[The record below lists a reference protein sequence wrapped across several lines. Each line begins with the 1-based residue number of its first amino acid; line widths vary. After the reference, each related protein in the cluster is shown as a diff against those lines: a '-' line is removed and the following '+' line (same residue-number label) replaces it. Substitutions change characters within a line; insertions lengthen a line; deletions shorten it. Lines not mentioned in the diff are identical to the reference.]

1 MALAAGTKLGPYEIQ
16 SPLGAGG
23 MGEVYKARD
32 TRLDRTVAVK
42 ILPSHLSENHEAKL
56 RFDREARTISSL
68 NHPHICTLHDVGH
81 KDGVDYLVMEFLE
94 GQTLGDRL
102 RTGPLP
108 VDQVLKYGIEICEG
122 LETAHRSGVV
132 HRDLKPGNIM
142 LTKTG
147 AKLMDFGLAKTSL
160 ASAAATSGL
169 TATLTTP
176 GSHPL
181 TAQGM
186 VVGTFQYMAPEQVEG
201 KEADARSDI
210 FALGAVLYEMAT
222 GKRAFEG
229 KTAAS
234 AMAAVLE
241 RDPAPISSLRP
252 MTPPALDRLVKVCL
266 VKDPD
271 ERWQTAH
278 DVKLQLRQITE
289 GGSQS
294 GVAGSTSGAT
304 PFAAD
309 KNSPRY
315 LRWAVLALIA
325 AGAAAAGYFARAPHP
340 TPPVWGG
347 LNITGELGEEGSF
360 VLSNDGSRLA
370 YVAADPQGRV
380 LLWVRNLDSPKGLPL
395 EGTAGAE
402 YPFWSA
408 DSRSIGFF
416 ADGKLKRIEADGQNV
431 QTVCDAPNG
440 RGGTW
445 NRDGLIVFTPNA
457 VGGLAKVGSAGGAA
471 TPITHAT
478 NESINHRFPHF
489 LPDGRH
495 FLFTLAFGK
504 QGEDGIYVGS
514 IDSPQFK
521 LVSAGASS
529 NAAYA
534 SGYLLVVREGKLLA
548 QPFDLRRFEATGSPS
563 LVSDAIRIAFDRRAA
578 DFSVATN
585 GTLVFLSAVG
595 SGQRLVWFDREGKE
609 LGVAV
614 PDIGNPTSGLMMGTL
629 APSGDRVAVARA
641 RGIGSDIWIYNLKT
655 ALGTRLTFTDDFNES
670 PIWSSDSSSI
680 VFTRNLTDH
689 YELRLKSVSGAG
701 EEQVLVKSTGN
712 LLANAWSRDRRYVY
726 YSGDVF
732 GVSGKAQGMA
742 LAMEGAGH
750 KAIAAT
756 QSQGNV
762 FGGSFSPD
770 NKWLAYVSDET
781 GRLEVYVT
789 SFPNHA
795 GKWQL
800 STGGADGAA
809 LATTWT
815 GTGAETE
822 VIFRDLQSHLISV
835 PVRVEGTSLSQGAPR
850 VLLGGRSLASSR
862 FVDVTRDGKRILV
875 GLPQE
880 NASTPLTLLL
890 NWTENLRR

>member
-1 MALAAGTKLGPYEIQ
+1 
-16 SPLGAGG
+16 

-42 ILPSHLSENHEAKL
+42 ILPSHLSENSEAKQ

-68 NHPHICTLHDVGH
+68 NHPNICTLHDVGH

-94 GQTLGDRL
+94 GETLADRL
-102 RTGPLP
+102 RKGPLP

-176 GSHPL
+176 AGSHPL

-210 FALGAVLYEMAT
+210 FALGAVLYEMAA

-229 KTAAS
+229 KTVAS

-241 RDPAPISSLRP
+241 RDPAPISSVRP
-252 MTPPALDRLVKVCL
+252 MTPPALDRLVKTCL

-278 DVKLQLRQITE
+278 DVRLQLRQITE

-294 GVAGSTSGAT
+294 GVAGSTSAAA
-304 PFAAD
+304 PLAAD
-309 KNSPRY
+309 KNRQRY

-325 AGAAAAGYFARAPHP
+325 AGAAAAGYFAREPHP

-380 LLWVRNLDSPKGLPL
+380 LLWVRKLDSPKVLPL

-408 DSRSIGFF
+408 DGRSIGFF
-416 ADGKLKRIEADGQNV
+416 ADGKLKRIEADGQDL

-457 VGGLAKVGSAGGAA
+457 VGGLAKVSSAGGTVA
-471 TPITHAT
+471 PITHT
-478 NESINHRFPHF
+478 SESLNHRFPHF
-489 LPDGRH
+489 LQDGRH
-495 FLFTLAFGK
+495 FLFTHAFGK
-504 QGEDGIYVGS
+504 RDEDGIYLGS
-514 IDSPQFK
+514 IDSPELK
-521 LVSAGASS
+521 LVSAGPSS

-534 SGYLLVVREGKLLA
+534 SGYLLVVRDGKLLA
-548 QPFDLRRFEATGSPS
+548 QPFDLRRLQATGSPS
-563 LVSDAIRIAFDRRAA
+563 LVSDGVRVAFDRRAA
-578 DFSVATN
+578 DFSVAQN
-585 GTLVFLSAVG
+585 GMLVFLSSVG

-609 LGVAV
+609 LGVAI
-614 PDIGNPTSGLMMGTL
+614 PDIGNPTSGLMAGAL
-629 APSGDRVAVARA
+629 SPSSDRVAVARA
-641 RGIGSDIWIYNLKT
+641 RGNGSDIWIYNLKT

-670 PIWSSDSSSI
+670 PIWSPDSSNV
-680 VFTRNLTDH
+680 VFTRNLSDH
-689 YELRLKSVSGAG
+689 YELRLKSISGAG
-701 EEQVLVKSTGN
+701 EEQVLVKATGN
-712 LLANAWSRDRRYVY
+712 LLASAWSRDRRYVY

-742 LAMEGAGH
+742 LAMEGDGH

-800 STGGADGAA
+800 STGGVDGA

-815 GTGAETE
+815 GAGAETE

-835 PVRVEGTSLSQGAPR
+835 PVRAEGTSFSQGAPH

-862 FVDVTRDGKRILV
+862 FIDVTRDGKRILV
-875 GLPQE
+875 GLPPE

-890 NWTENLRR
+890 NWTENLRH

>member
-1 MALAAGTKLGPYEIQ
+1 
-16 SPLGAGG
+16 

-42 ILPSHLSENHEAKL
+42 ILPSHLSDNPEAKQ

-68 NHPHICTLHDVGH
+68 NHPNICTLHDVGQT
-81 KDGVDYLVMEFLE
+81 DGVDYLVMEYLE
-94 GQTLGDRL
+94 GETLGDRL
-102 RTGPLP
+102 RKGPLP
-108 VDQVLKYGIEICEG
+108 VEQVLKYGIEICEG
-122 LETAHRSGVV
+122 LEKAHRSGVV

-147 AKLMDFGLAKTSL
+147 AKLMDFGLAKAL
-160 ASAAATSGL
+160 VASPAATSGL

-176 GSHPL
+176 PGSHPL
-181 TAQGM
+181 TARGT

-210 FALGAVLYEMAT
+210 FALGAVLYEMVT

-241 RDPAPISSLRP
+241 RDPAPISSVQP
-252 MTPPALDRLVKVCL
+252 MAPPALDRLVKTCL
-266 VKDPD
+266 DKDPD

-289 GGSQS
+289 GGSHP
-294 GVAGSTSGAT
+294 GMAGSSTAMV
-304 PFAAD
+304 PLAPRR
-309 KNSPRY
+309 NSRRY
-315 LRWAVLALIA
+315 LRWAALALTIA
-325 AGAAAAGYFARAPHP
+325 AAMAVGFFGHVPRPA
-340 TPPVWGG
+340 PPVWGG

-360 VLSNDGSRLA
+360 VLSSDGSRLA

-380 LLWVRNLDSPKGLPL
+380 LLWVRKLDSPKALPL
-395 EGTAGAE
+395 DGTAGAE

-416 ADGKLKRIEADGQNV
+416 ADGKLKRIEADGQNL
-431 QTVCDAPNG
+431 QTVCDAANG

-445 NRDGLIVFTPNA
+445 NRDGVIVFTPNA
-457 VGGLAKVGSAGGAA
+457 VGGLDKVSAAGGTAV
-471 TPITHAT
+471 PITQT
-478 NESINHRFPHF
+478 NLSVNHRFPHF

-504 QGEDGIYVGS
+504 PGEDGIYLGTV
-514 IDSPQFK
+514 DSPEIK
-521 LVSAGASS
+521 VAAAGPSS

-534 SGYLLVVREGKLLA
+534 SGYLLLVREGKLLA
-548 QPFDLRRFEATGSPS
+548 QQFDVRRFQATGAPS
-563 LVSDAIRIAFDRRAA
+563 LVSDGVRMAYDRRAA
-578 DFSVATN
+578 DFSVADN
-585 GTLVFLSAVG
+585 GTLVFLSTVG
-595 SGQRLVWFDREGKE
+595 SGQRLVWFDREGRE
-609 LGVAV
+609 QGVAV
-614 PDIGNPTSGLMMGTL
+614 PDIGNPTSGLLAGTL
-629 APSGDRVAVARA
+629 SPGSDRVAVTRA
-641 RGIGSDIWIYNLKT
+641 RGTGSDIWIFNLKT

-670 PIWSSDSSSI
+670 PVWSPDSGNV
-680 VFTRNLTDH
+680 VFTRNLMDH

-701 EEQVLVKSTGN
+701 EEQVLLKTTGN
-712 LLANAWSRDRRYVY
+712 VIASSWSHDRRYVF

-732 GVSGKAQGMA
+732 GTSGKAQGMA
-742 LAMEGAGH
+742 LAMDSAEH

-770 NKWLAYVSDET
+770 NKWVAYVSDET

-800 STGGADGAA
+800 STGGVDGS
-809 LATTWT
+809 L
-815 GTGAETE
+815 GTIWASAGSETE

-835 PVRVEGTSLSQGAPR
+835 PVRAEGTSFSQGAPR

-862 FVDVTRDGKRILV
+862 FIDVTRDGKRILV

>member
-1 MALAAGTKLGPYEIQ
+1 
-16 SPLGAGG
+16 

-32 TRLDRTVAVK
+32 TRLNRTVAIK
-42 ILPSHLSENHEAKL
+42 TLPLHLSENPEAKQ

-68 NHPHICTLHDVGH
+68 NHPNICTLHDVGEQ
-81 KDGVDYLVMEFLE
+81 DGVDYLVMEYLE
-94 GQTLGDRL
+94 GETLGDRL
-102 RTGPLP
+102 RKGPLP
-108 VDQVLKYGIEICEG
+108 VEQVFKYGIEICEG
-122 LETAHRSGVV
+122 LEKAHRSGVV

-147 AKLMDFGLAKTSL
+147 AKLMDFGLAKTSVVGP
-160 ASAAATSGL
+160 AATSGL

-176 GSHPL
+176 PGSHPL
-181 TAQGM
+181 TAHGM

-201 KEADARSDI
+201 READPRSDI

-241 RDPAPISSLRP
+241 RDPAPISSVQP
-252 MTPPALDRLVKVCL
+252 MSPPALDRLVKTCL
-266 VKDPD
+266 DKDPD

-289 GGSQS
+289 GGSHP
-294 GVAGSTSGAT
+294 GTAGSSTT
-304 PFAAD
+304 RFPFAPR
-309 KNSPRY
+309 KNRRLY
-315 LRWAVLALIA
+315 LRWAALALTIA
-325 AGAAAAGYFARAPHP
+325 AAMAAGFFGRVPRPA
-340 TPPVWGG
+340 PPVWGG

-360 VLSNDGSRLA
+360 VLSSDGSRLA

-380 LLWVRNLDSPKGLPL
+380 LLWVRKLDSPKALPL
-395 EGTAGAE
+395 DGTAGAE

-416 ADGKLKRIEADGQNV
+416 ADGKLKRIEADGQNL
-431 QTVCDAPNG
+431 QTICDAPNG

-445 NRDGLIVFTPNA
+445 NRDGVIVFTPNA
-457 VGGLAKVGSAGGAA
+457 VGGLDKVGAAGGTAV
-471 TPITHAT
+471 PITQT
-478 NESINHRFPHF
+478 SVSVNHRFPRF

-504 QGEDGIYVGS
+504 QGEDGIYLGRV
-514 IDSPQFK
+514 DSPEIK
-521 LVSAGASS
+521 LIAAGPSS

-548 QPFDLRRFEATGSPS
+548 QRFDVRRLQATGPPS
-563 LVSDAIRIAFDRRAA
+563 LVSDGIRMAFDRRAA
-578 DFSVATN
+578 DFSVADN
-585 GTLVFLSAVG
+585 GTLVFLSTVG
-595 SGQRLVWFDREGKE
+595 SGQRLVWFDREGRE

-614 PDIGNPTSGLMMGTL
+614 PDIGNPTSGLLAGTL
-629 APSGDRVAVARA
+629 SPGSDRVAVARA
-641 RGIGSDIWIYNLKT
+641 RGTGSDIWIYNLKN
-655 ALGTRLTFTDDFNES
+655 ALGMRLTFTDDFNES
-670 PIWSSDSSSI
+670 PVWSPDSSAV

-701 EEQVLVKSTGN
+701 DEQVLLKTTGN
-712 LLANAWSRDRRYVY
+712 AIATSWSRDRRYVF

-732 GVSGKAQGMA
+732 GTSGKAQGMA
-742 LAMEGAGH
+742 LAMGGADH

-756 QSQGNV
+756 QSEGNV

-795 GKWQL
+795 GKWEL
-800 STGGADGAA
+800 STGGVDGA
-809 LATTWT
+809 LGTIWT
-815 GTGAETE
+815 SAGSETE

-835 PVRVEGTSLSQGAPR
+835 PVRAEGTSFSQGAPR

-862 FVDVTRDGKRILV
+862 FIDVTRDGKRILV

>member
-1 MALAAGTKLGPYEIQ
+1 MALTSGTKLGPYEILA
-16 SPLGAGG
+16 PLGAGG
-23 MGEVYKARD
+23 MGEVYRARD
-32 TRLDRTVAVK
+32 ARLNREVAVK
-42 ILPSHLSENHEAKL
+42 ILPSHLSENPEAKQ
-56 RFDREARTISSL
+56 RFEREARTISSL
-68 NHPHICTLHDVGH
+68 NHPNICTLHDVGH
-81 KDGVDYLVMEFLE
+81 QDGIDYLVMEFLDGE
-94 GQTLGDRL
+94 TLANRL
-102 RTGPLP
+102 MKGPLP
-108 VDQVLKYGIEICEG
+108 LPQVLKYGIEICDG
-122 LETAHRSGVV
+122 LEKAHRSGVV

-142 LTKTG
+142 LTNTG
-147 AKLMDFGLAKTSL
+147 AKLMDFGLAK
-160 ASAAATSGL
+160 APPSAAPPSSGL
-169 TATLTTP
+169 TATMASP
-176 GSHPL
+176 VGSHPL

-186 VVGTFQYMAPEQVEG
+186 VVGTFQYMSPEQVEG

-241 RDPAPISSLRP
+241 RDPAPISSLQP
-252 MTPPALDRLVKVCL
+252 TTPPALDRLVKTCL
-266 VKDPD
+266 DKDPD

-278 DVKLQLRQITE
+278 DVKLQLRQMSE
-289 GGSQS
+289 GGSH
-294 GVAGSTSGAT
+294 AGAT
-304 PFAAD
+304 GSSATMVLPAAR
-309 KNSPRY
+309 KNNRRY
-315 LRWAVLALIA
+315 LRWAVLALTIA
-325 AGAAAAGYFARAPHP
+325 AAMAAGFFARVPRLAPS
-340 TPPVWGG
+340 VWGG

-360 VLSNDGSRLA
+360 VLSSDGSRVA

-380 LLWVRNLDSPKGLPL
+380 LLWVRKLDSPKGLPL
-395 EGTAGAE
+395 DGTAGTE

-408 DSRSIGFF
+408 DGRSIGFF
-416 ADGKLKRIEADGQNV
+416 ADGKLKRIEADGQNL

-457 VGGLAKVGSAGGAA
+457 VGGLAKVSAAGGTAVPLTQGDA
-471 TPITHAT
+471 
-478 NESINHRFPHF
+478 SINHRFPHF

-504 QGEDGIYVGS
+504 KDEDGIYLGS
-514 IDSPQFK
+514 VDSPEIK
-521 LVSAGASS
+521 LVSAGPSS

-548 QPFDLRRFEATGSPS
+548 QPFDVRRLQVTGTPS
-563 LVSDAIRIAFDRRAA
+563 LVSDGVRLAFDRRAA
-578 DFSVATN
+578 DFSAANN
-585 GTLVFLSAVG
+585 GTLVFLSTEG

-614 PDIGNPTSGLMMGTL
+614 PDIGNPTSGLLAGTL
-629 APSGDRVAVARA
+629 SPSSDRVAVTRA
-641 RGIGSDIWIYNLKT
+641 RGTGSDIWIYNLKT

-670 PIWSSDSSSI
+670 PVWSPDSSNI
-680 VFTRNLTDH
+680 VFTRNLMDH

-712 LLANAWSRDRRYVY
+712 TIANSWSRDRRYVFY
-726 YSGDVF
+726 GADIF
-732 GVSGKAQGMA
+732 GTSGKVQGMA
-742 LAMEGAGH
+742 LAMEGTDH

-756 QSQGNV
+756 QSAGNV
-762 FGGSFSPD
+762 LSGSFSPD
-770 NKWLAYVSDET
+770 NKWLTYVSDET
-781 GRLEVYVT
+781 GRPEVYVT
-789 SFPNHA
+789 SFPTHA

-800 STGGADGAA
+800 SIGGVDIALGAI
-809 LATTWT
+809 WR
-815 GTGAETE
+815 GTGPETE
-822 VIFRDLQSHLISV
+822 VMFRDMQSRLISV
-835 PVRVEGTSLSQGAPR
+835 PVRAEGTSLSQGAPR

-862 FVDVTRDGKRILV
+862 FIDVTLDGKRILL

-890 NWTENLRR
+890 NWTENLRH

>member
-1 MALAAGTKLGPYEIQ
+1 MALTPGTRLGPYEIQ
-16 SPLGAGG
+16 SPLGSGG

-42 ILPSHLSENHEAKL
+42 ILPSHLSENPEAKQ

-68 NHPHICTLHDVGH
+68 NHPNICTLHDVGAQ
-81 KDGVDYLVMEFLE
+81 DGVDYLVMEYLE
-94 GQTLGDRL
+94 GETLADRL
-102 RTGPLP
+102 RKGPLP

-122 LETAHRSGVV
+122 LEKAHRSGVV

-147 AKLMDFGLAKTSL
+147 AKLMDFGLAKASL
-160 ASAAATSGL
+160 ATSAATSGL
-169 TATLTTP
+169 TAALTTPP

-186 VVGTFQYMAPEQVEG
+186 VVGTFQYMSPEQVEG

-210 FALGAVLYEMAT
+210 FALCAVLYEMAT

-229 KTAAS
+229 KTVAS

-241 RDPAPISSLRP
+241 RDPAPISSVQP
-252 MTPPALDRLVKVCL
+252 MAPLALDRLVKTCL
-266 VKDPD
+266 EKDPE

-289 GGSQS
+289 SRSHAGTGS
-294 GVAGSTSGAT
+294 STSVSPLAT
-304 PFAAD
+304 R
-309 KNSPRY
+309 KSRQLY
-315 LRWAVLALIA
+315 LRWAVLALTIA
-325 AGAAAAGYFARAPHP
+325 AAAAAGYFARTSHP
-340 TPPVWGG
+340 APPVWGG

-360 VLSNDGSRLA
+360 VLSSDGRQLA
-370 YVAADPQGRV
+370 YVAADPQGR
-380 LLWVRNLDSPKGLPL
+380 LFIWVRKLDSPRGLPL
-395 EGTAGAE
+395 EGTSGAE

-408 DSRSIGFF
+408 DGRSIGFF
-416 ADGKLKRIEADGQNV
+416 ADGKLKRIEADGQNL

-457 VGGLAKVGSAGGAA
+457 VGGLAKVSAAGGTAV
-471 TPITHAT
+471 PITQT
-478 NESINHRFPHF
+478 GESMNHRFPHF
-489 LPDGRH
+489 LPDGRQ
-495 FLFTLAFGK
+495 FLFTQAYGK
-504 QGEDGIYVGS
+504 HGEEGIYVGS
-514 IDSPQFK
+514 IDSPEFK
-521 LVSAGASS
+521 LVSAGPSS

-534 SGYLLVVREGKLLA
+534 SGYLLLVREGKLLA
-548 QPFDLRRFEATGSPS
+548 QAFDPRRLQLTGAPS
-563 LVSDAIRIAFDRRAA
+563 LVSDGVRMAFDRRAA
-578 DFSVATN
+578 DFSVAQN
-585 GTLVFLSAVG
+585 GTLVFLSAVA

-614 PDIGNPTSGLMMGTL
+614 PDIGNPTSGLMVGTL
-629 APSGDRVAVARA
+629 SPSGDRVGVARA
-641 RGIGSDIWIYNLKT
+641 RGTGSDIWIYSLKT

-670 PIWSSDSSSI
+670 PVWSPDSDNI

-701 EEQVLVKSTGN
+701 EEQILVKTTGN
-712 LLANAWSRDRRYVY
+712 TLATAWSRDRRYVY
-726 YSGDVF
+726 YAGDVF
-732 GVSGKAQGMA
+732 GANGKAQGMV
-742 LAMEGAGH
+742 LDMAGGSH
-750 KAIAAT
+750 KAMTAT

-762 FGGSFSPD
+762 FGGSFSRD
-770 NKWLAYVSDET
+770 TKWVAYLSDET

-789 SFPNHA
+789 SFPNHL

-800 STGGADGAA
+800 STGGADGA
-809 LATTWT
+809 LGTIWT

-822 VIFRDLQSHLISV
+822 VVFRDLQSHLISV
-835 PVRVEGTSLSQGAPR
+835 PVREQGASLSPGAPR

-862 FVDVTRDGKRILV
+862 FTDLTRDGKRILV

>member
-1 MALAAGTKLGPYEIQ
+1 
-16 SPLGAGG
+16 

-42 ILPSHLSENHEAKL
+42 ILPSHLSENPEAKQ

-68 NHPHICTLHDVGH
+68 NHPNICTLHDVGEQ
-81 KDGVDYLVMEFLE
+81 DGVDYLVMEYLE
-94 GQTLGDRL
+94 GETLADRL
-102 RTGPLP
+102 RKGPLP

-122 LETAHRSGVV
+122 LEKAHRSGVV

-147 AKLMDFGLAKTSL
+147 AKLMDFGLAKASL
-160 ASAAATSGL
+160 AGPAATSGL
-169 TATLTTP
+169 TATLTTPP

-186 VVGTFQYMAPEQVEG
+186 VVGTFQYMSPEQVEG

-229 KTAAS
+229 KTVAS

-241 RDPAPISSLRP
+241 RDPAPISSMQP
-252 MTPPALDRLVKVCL
+252 MAPPALDRLVKTCL
-266 VKDPD
+266 EKDPD

-278 DVKLQLRQITE
+278 DVRLQLRQITE
-289 GGSQS
+289 GRSH
-294 GVAGSTSGAT
+294 AGTASSTSVMAPLAT
-304 PFAAD
+304 R
-309 KNSPRY
+309 KNNRFY
-315 LRWAVLALIA
+315 LRWATLALTIVA
-325 AGAAAAGYFARAPHP
+325 AAAAGYFARVSHP
-340 TPPVWGG
+340 APPVWGG

-360 VLSNDGSRLA
+360 VLSSDGRQLA
-370 YVAADPQGRV
+370 YVAADPQGR
-380 LLWVRNLDSPKGLPL
+380 LLIWVRKLDSPRGLPL
-395 EGTAGAE
+395 EGTAGVE

-408 DSRSIGFF
+408 DGRSVGFF
-416 ADGKLKRIEADGQNV
+416 ADGKLKRIEADGQNL

-457 VGGLAKVGSAGGAA
+457 VGGLAKVTAAGGTAV
-471 TPITHAT
+471 PITQT
-478 NESINHRFPHF
+478 SESMNHRFPHF

-495 FLFTLAFGK
+495 FLFTQAYGK
-504 QGEDGIYVGS
+504 HGEDGIYVGS
-514 IDSPQFK
+514 IDSPEFK
-521 LVSAGASS
+521 LVSAGPSS
-529 NAAYA
+529 NPAYA
-534 SGYLLVVREGKLLA
+534 SGYLLLVREGKLLA
-548 QPFDLRRFEATGSPS
+548 QPFDLRRLQSTGAPS
-563 LVSDAIRIAFDRRAA
+563 LVSDGVRMAFDRRAA
-578 DFSVATN
+578 DFSVAQN
-585 GTLVFLSAVG
+585 CTLVFLSAVG

-614 PDIGNPTSGLMMGTL
+614 PDIGNPTSGLMVGTL
-629 APSGDRVAVARA
+629 SPSGDRVAVARA
-641 RGIGSDIWIYNLKT
+641 RGTGSDIWMYSLKT

-670 PIWSSDSSSI
+670 PVWSPDSDNI
-680 VFTRNLTDH
+680 VFTRNLNDH

-701 EEQVLVKSTGN
+701 EERILVKTTGN
-712 LLANAWSRDRRYVY
+712 TLATAWSRDRRYVY

-732 GVSGKAQGMA
+732 GANGKAQGMV
-742 LAMEGAGH
+742 LDMEGVGH
-750 KAIAAT
+750 KAMAAT

-770 NKWLAYVSDET
+770 TKWVAYLSDET

-789 SFPNHA
+789 SFPNHV

-800 STGGADGAA
+800 STGGADGA
-809 LATTWT
+809 LGTIWT
-815 GTGAETE
+815 GTSAETE
-822 VIFRDLQSHLISV
+822 IIFRDLQSHLISV
-835 PVRVEGTSLSQGAPR
+835 PVREERGSLSPGAPR

-862 FVDVTRDGKRILV
+862 FTDLTRDGKRILV